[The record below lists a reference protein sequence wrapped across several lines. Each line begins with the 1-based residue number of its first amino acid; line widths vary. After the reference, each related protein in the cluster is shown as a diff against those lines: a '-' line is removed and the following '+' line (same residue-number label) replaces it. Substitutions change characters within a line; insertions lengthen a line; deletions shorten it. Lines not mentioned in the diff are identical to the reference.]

1 MEEFEELE
9 KIYRMIETLK
19 DIINILMWTNI
30 LTLLIYFK
38 KQ

>member
-30 LTLLIYFK
+30 LTLLAYFK
-38 KQ
+38 K